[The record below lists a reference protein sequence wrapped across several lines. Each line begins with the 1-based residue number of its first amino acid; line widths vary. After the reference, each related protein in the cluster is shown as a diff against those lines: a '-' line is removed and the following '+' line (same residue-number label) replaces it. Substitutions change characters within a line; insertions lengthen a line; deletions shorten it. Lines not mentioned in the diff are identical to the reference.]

1 MKKNYAIESTN
12 EDSGTSCSVYDLTTV
27 NCKDRFATTS
37 EDRFENSTIRR
48 MSMRSS
54 VFEKRKPC
62 IIMFTVYLINLIVN
76 SFSNNITIM
85 RIHNLGTRMNL
96 AKPQIT
102 SVISEMHATIGEQVT
117 LRLSFSGTPQPTV
130 AWTFKERPLV
140 DSSVELSADGSLVI
154 VCVELSHTGR
164 SVMPY
169 MKSISSN
176 NNNV

>member
-1 MKKNYAIESTN
+1 MKKMYAIKSTN
-12 EDSGTSCSVYDLTTV
+12 EDSGTSCSEYNLTTV
-27 NCKDRFATTS
+27 NRKDRFAITS
-37 EDRFENSTIRR
+37 EDRFETSTIRR

-62 IIMFTVYLINLIVN
+62 SIIMCTVVV
-76 SFSNNITIM
+76 SNVM
-85 RIHNLGTRMNL
+85 CKHNLGTCMNL

-102 SVISEMHATIGEQVT
+102 NVISEMHATIGEQVT

-130 AWTFKERPLV
+130 AWTFKGRPLV
-140 DSSVELSADGSLVI
+140 DPSVELSADGSLVI
-154 VCVELSHTGR
+154 VCVELNHAGR